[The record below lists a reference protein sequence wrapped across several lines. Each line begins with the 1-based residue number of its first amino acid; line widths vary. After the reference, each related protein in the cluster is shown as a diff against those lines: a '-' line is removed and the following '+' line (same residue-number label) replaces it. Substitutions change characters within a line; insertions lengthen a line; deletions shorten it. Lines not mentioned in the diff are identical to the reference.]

1 MYAATKVPRPTDQA
15 QAGCY
20 AVLPT
25 IALNSGPEGY
35 GGKDPNACV
44 CACVRA
50 CVCVCVC
57 VMYQQSLS
65 LLIGQISGEQSSG
78 QVRFCVLFLREK
90 KARISR
96 TGEVGGG
103 QGIY

>member
-15 QAGCY
+15 QAGFY
-20 AVLPT
+20 AVIPT
-25 IALNSGPEGY
+25 VALNSGPEGY

-44 CACVRA
+44 C
-50 CVCVCVC
+50 
-57 VMYQQSLS
+57 VMYHQSLR
-65 LLIGQISGEQSSG
+65 LLIGQISGAQSSG

-103 QGIY
+103 QGIHRDWRGWNGE